1 MAVWSYHKTSM
12 ALAKKGDRMK
22 SSTWLVGIGATLA
35 LLAGQTA
42 VAQSMAAST
51 THPNSQQEMMKA
63 CNADATSKGLK
74 GDERKTFMKSC
85 LSSKGMS
92 EADIN
97 KQQQKMKTC
106 NADATSKGLKGD
118 DRKAFM
124 KTCLSGS

>member
-1 MAVWSYHKTSM
+1 M
-12 ALAKKGDRMK
+12 KG
-22 SSTWLVGIGATLA
+22 STWLVGIGATLA
-35 LLAGQTA
+35 MLAGEA
-42 VAQSMAAST
+42 ALAQSTPSGSSHT
-51 THPNSQQEMMKA
+51 NSQQEMMKT
-63 CNADATSKGLK
+63 CNAEATSKGLK

-124 KTCLSGS
+124 KTCLSSS